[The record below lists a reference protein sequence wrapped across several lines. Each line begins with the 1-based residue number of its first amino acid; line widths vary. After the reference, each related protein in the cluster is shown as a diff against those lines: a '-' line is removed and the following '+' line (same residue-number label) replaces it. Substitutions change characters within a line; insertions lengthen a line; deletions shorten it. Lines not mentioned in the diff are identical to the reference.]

1 MRDFARLNVYIADSN
16 VLKTEEQS
24 EYTSTQLLADIGGQL
39 GLWVGVSVITLAEV
53 VELLVDVLFY
63 LSRIYGPY
71 SRGRELSR
79 KRSDSAKTSTHC
91 EACASRACPVGSGS
105 TSMEFEGKG
114 EAEARDNAK
123 LGF

>member
-24 EYTSTQLLADIGGQL
+24 DYTSTQLLADIGGQL

-53 VELLVDVLFY
+53 VELLVDVLLY

-71 SRGRELSR
+71 SQGREFSR
-79 KRSDSAKTSTHC
+79 KRNDSVKTTTQC
-91 EACASRACPVGSGS
+91 TTCASRACPAGSGS
-105 TSMEFEGKG
+105 MAFEEKG
-114 EAEARDNAK
+114 EAEVARDSVK
-123 LGF
+123 LGY